1 MSNSKLFKKQNFQ
14 KNKKTWKF
22 FIIKT
27 SLKKYEIIQKIS
39 RIMYGWVPL
48 NNSKMKKRKIL
59 FSKTNLIF
67 SHIKKDEIRRQY
79 SSFERKEQKKMC
91 HLNIFLF
98 AKTAESI
105 DWLFGF
111 EKFSTINRTLF
122 FFSVHNFSTK
132 AFWNNPLLVT
142 LFMKSLVPSL
152 AHSRK
157 ISILFTVLAFTS
169 KKKIEMY
176 KQIFTETE

>member
-79 SSFERKEQKKMC
+79 SSFERKEQKK
-91 HLNIFLF
+91 NVPVEYLF
-98 AKTAESI
+98 ICKDCRVDRLAI
-105 DWLFGF
+105 W
-111 EKFSTINRTLF
+111 
-122 FFSVHNFSTK
+122 
-132 AFWNNPLLVT
+132 FWKV
-142 LFMKSLVPSL
+142 F
-152 AHSRK
+152 
-157 ISILFTVLAFTS
+157 
-169 KKKIEMY
+169 Y
-176 KQIFTETE
+176 Y